1 MNTSYSSRTLRTLLL
16 AVIVFTAT
24 EAFAGHALFGRYS
37 SYRPTRPIALSYT
50 PKTDLLF
57 AGTELTPAPITTP
70 TFNVPELMTPLF
82 SVQSGGHDDGNDSSH
97 GGGHD
102 GGSGGSND
110 SSGGHGGHD
119 NDSTGHDGGNDSTGH
134 HGDNDSTG
142 HDGSGNDSTGHHGS
156 DDSTGHHDNDST
168 GHDGGIDS
176 TGHHGSDDSTG
187 HHDSGDDSTHSQ
199 SDTLDCGGHGE
210 HHHGNN
216 GHDSV
221 EVNDSTERAMFGN
234 QHQSIVIKSDGSTA
248 IVTLQFTNDL
258 TQAIDVTGLTLQ
270 TGANFHIA
278 GAVPTSTKPVSLPAG
293 GKLPITIVFDAADV
307 VAHTDQLNITTNAQQ
322 ATVSLEG
329 MQVIAAGV
337 TSSANNGVTISISP
351 NPASNVITAGVH
363 GLSNVHIGVYTS
375 NGTEVYAAS
384 SLGETWS
391 WTPDARIANGQ
402 YLVRIVGTTSD
413 GRTYSTTRSVILA
426 R

>member
-16 AVIVFTAT
+16 AVIVFTTT
-24 EAFAGHALFGRYS
+24 EAFASHALFGRYS
-37 SYRPTRPIALSYT
+37 SYRPLRSIALSYT

-57 AGTELTPAPITTP
+57 SGTELTPVTITTP

-97 GGGHD
+97 GGGGDDSSHGGGGHD

-142 HDGSGNDSTGHHGS
+142 HDGGTDSTGHHGNDDSTGHHDDDSTGHDGGNDSTGHHGS
-156 DDSTGHHDNDST
+156 DDST
-168 GHDGGIDS
+168 
-176 TGHHGSDDSTG
+176 
-187 HHDSGDDSTHSQ
+187 HSH

-278 GAVPTSTKPVSLPAG
+278 GEVPTSTKPVSLPAG

-307 VAHTDQLNITTNAQQ
+307 AAHTDQLNITTNAQQ

-329 MQVIAAGV
+329 VQVVAAGV
-337 TSSANNGVTISISP
+337 TSSADNGVTISISP
-351 NPASNVITAGVH
+351 NPASNVIKAGVH
-363 GLSNVHIGVYTS
+363 GLTNVRIGVYTS

-391 WTPDARIANGQ
+391 WTPDVRIANGQ
-402 YLVRIVGTTSD
+402 YLVRIDGITSD
-413 GRTYSTTRSVILA
+413 GHTYSTTRSVILA